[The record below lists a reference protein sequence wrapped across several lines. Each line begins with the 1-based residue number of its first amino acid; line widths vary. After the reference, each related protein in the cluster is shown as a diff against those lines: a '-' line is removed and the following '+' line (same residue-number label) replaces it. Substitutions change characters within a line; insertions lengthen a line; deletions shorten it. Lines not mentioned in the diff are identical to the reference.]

1 MMRLD
6 DTIAAIAT
14 PLQPAGL
21 GVIRVS
27 GTEAVSI
34 VEPLFKGAGRTLRK
48 AETNKL
54 VHGWIHDDAKLI
66 DQVLVVVMR
75 APHSYTTEDVVEIQ
89 CHGSPFVLRSILDL
103 VLGQGAR
110 LAEAG
115 EFTQRAFLHGRLD
128 LTQVEAVADLIHAD
142 SDVGAKLA
150 AQQLH
155 GKLFHAIEAVKKKVV
170 SVASLVEAAI
180 EFPEEGHEF
189 TQREDCLQ
197 RLDRVCADLENLL
210 SHADHGRQMRD
221 GFAVALI
228 GRPNVGKSSL
238 LNTLLREQRAIVTTI
253 PGTTRDSI
261 EESVQI
267 RGVTFRLTDTAGIR
281 KTVDM
286 IETEGIRRTQ
296 IVRKKADLVL
306 LILDAA
312 ENLTEEDLSLIRE
325 IDKER
330 TIVVLNKKDR
340 ISGKMP
346 HWHKAI
352 SGVESVLISAK
363 NGDGC
368 DELESCLFVKATQG
382 GLPQQDEIWITNRR
396 QQQAAKKAL
405 AALGLAQ
412 EVLEHSKGDEF
423 LAVDLRSCLNALGEI
438 VGETTPDD
446 LLGQIFSEFCIGK

>member
-1 MMRLD
+1 MRLD
-6 DTIAAIAT
+6 DTIAAVAT
-14 PLQPAGL
+14 PLQPSGL

-27 GTEAVSI
+27 GTEAVSL
-34 VEPLFKGAGRTLRK
+34 VEPLFKGRERPLKK
-48 AETNKL
+48 AETHKL
-54 VHGWIHDDAKLI
+54 LYGWIHDEGELLDK
-66 DQVLVVVMR
+66 VLLVVMR

-89 CHGSPFVLRSILDL
+89 CHGSPLVLRTILDL
-103 VLGQGAR
+103 VLRQGAR

-128 LTQVEAVADLIHAD
+128 LTQVEAVADLIHA
-142 SDVGAKLA
+142 SSEVGAKLA

-155 GKLFHAIEAVKKKVV
+155 GKLYQAIDIVKKQVVSIASLIEAG
-170 SVASLVEAAI
+170 I
-180 EFPEEGHEF
+180 EFPEEGLEF

-197 RLDRVCADLENLL
+197 RLDHACADLENML
-210 SHADHGRQMRD
+210 SHAEQGRRMRE

-267 RGVTFRLTDTAGIR
+267 QGVAFRLTDTAGIR
-281 KTVDM
+281 KTADLL
-286 IETEGIRRTQ
+286 ETEGIRRTQ
-296 IVRKKADLVL
+296 IVRDKADLVL
-306 LILDAA
+306 LILDSS
-312 ENLTEEDLSLIRE
+312 EQLTEEDQTLIRDVE
-325 IDKER
+325 QER

-340 ISGKMP
+340 LSAKLP
-346 HWHKAI
+346 EWYEAI
-352 SGVESVLISAK
+352 SAMESVLISAK
-363 NGDGC
+363 TGDGC
-368 DELESCLFVKATQG
+368 DELESCLFAKATQG
-382 GLPQQDEIWITNRR
+382 GLPEQDEIWITNRR
-396 QQQAAKKAL
+396 QQQAAKNAL
-405 AALGLAQ
+405 DALQQAREIFENSDG
-412 EVLEHSKGDEF
+412 EEF

>member
-1 MMRLD
+1 MRLD
-6 DTIAAIAT
+6 DTIAAVAT
-14 PLQPAGL
+14 PLQPSGL

-27 GTEAVSI
+27 GTEAVSL
-34 VEPLFKGAGRTLRK
+34 VEPLFKGRERPLKK
-48 AETNKL
+48 AETHKL
-54 VHGWIHDDAKLI
+54 LYGWIHDEGELLDK
-66 DQVLVVVMR
+66 VLLVVMR

-89 CHGSPFVLRSILDL
+89 CHGSPLVLRTILDL
-103 VLGQGAR
+103 VLRQGAR

-128 LTQVEAVADLIHAD
+128 LTQVEAVADLIHA
-142 SDVGAKLA
+142 SSEVGAKLA

-155 GKLFHAIEAVKKKVV
+155 GKLYQAIDIVKKQVVSTASLIEAG
-170 SVASLVEAAI
+170 I
-180 EFPEEGHEF
+180 EFPEEGLEF

-197 RLDRVCADLENLL
+197 SLDHACADLENML
-210 SHADHGRQMRD
+210 SHAEQGRRMRE

-267 RGVTFRLTDTAGIR
+267 QGVAFRLTDTAGIR
-281 KTVDM
+281 KTADLL
-286 IETEGIRRTQ
+286 ETEGIRRTQ
-296 IVRKKADLVL
+296 IVRDKADLVL
-306 LILDAA
+306 LILDSS
-312 ENLTEEDLSLIRE
+312 EQLTEEDQTLIRDVE
-325 IDKER
+325 QER

-340 ISGKMP
+340 LSAKLP
-346 HWHKAI
+346 EWYEAI
-352 SGVESVLISAK
+352 SAMESVLISAK
-363 NGDGC
+363 TGDGC
-368 DELESCLFVKATQG
+368 DELESCLFAKATQG

-396 QQQAAKKAL
+396 QQQAAKNAL
-405 AALGLAQ
+405 AALQQAREIFENSDG
-412 EVLEHSKGDEF
+412 EEF

>member
-1 MMRLD
+1 MRLD
-6 DTIAAIAT
+6 DTIAAVAT
-14 PLQPAGL
+14 PLQPSGL

-27 GTEAVSI
+27 GTEAVSL
-34 VEPLFKGAGRTLRK
+34 VEPLFKGRERPLKK
-48 AETNKL
+48 AETHKL
-54 VHGWIHDDAKLI
+54 LYGWIHDEGELLDK
-66 DQVLVVVMR
+66 VLLVVMR

-89 CHGSPFVLRSILDL
+89 CHGSPLVLRTILDL
-103 VLGQGAR
+103 VLRQGAR

-128 LTQVEAVADLIHAD
+128 LTQVEAVADLIHA
-142 SDVGAKLA
+142 SSEVGAKLA

-155 GKLFHAIEAVKKKVV
+155 GKLYQAIDIVKKQVVSIASLIEAG
-170 SVASLVEAAI
+170 I
-180 EFPEEGHEF
+180 EFPEEGLEF

-197 RLDRVCADLENLL
+197 RLDHACADLENML
-210 SHADHGRQMRD
+210 SHAEQGRRMRE

-267 RGVTFRLTDTAGIR
+267 QGVAFRLTDTAGIR
-281 KTVDM
+281 KTADLL
-286 IETEGIRRTQ
+286 ETEGIRRTQ
-296 IVRKKADLVL
+296 IVRDKADLVL
-306 LILDAA
+306 LILDSS
-312 ENLTEEDLSLIRE
+312 EQLTEEDQTLIHDVE
-325 IDKER
+325 QER

-340 ISGKMP
+340 LSAKLP
-346 HWHKAI
+346 AWYEAI
-352 SGVESVLISAK
+352 SAMESVLISAK
-363 NGDGC
+363 TGDGC
-368 DELESCLFVKATQG
+368 DELESCLFAKATQG
-382 GLPQQDEIWITNRR
+382 GLPEQDEIWITNRR
-396 QQQAAKKAL
+396 QQQAAKNAL
-405 AALGLAQ
+405 AALQQAREIFENSDG
-412 EVLEHSKGDEF
+412 EEF

>member
-1 MMRLD
+1 MRLD
-6 DTIAAIAT
+6 DTIAAVAT
-14 PLQPAGL
+14 PLQPSGL

-27 GTEAVSI
+27 GTEAVSL
-34 VEPLFKGAGRTLRK
+34 VEPLFKGRERPLKK
-48 AETNKL
+48 AETHKL
-54 VHGWIHDDAKLI
+54 LYGWIHDEGELLDK
-66 DQVLVVVMR
+66 VLLVVMR

-89 CHGSPFVLRSILDL
+89 CHGSPLVLRTILDL
-103 VLGQGAR
+103 VLRQGAR

-128 LTQVEAVADLIHAD
+128 LTQVEAVADLIHA
-142 SDVGAKLA
+142 SSEVGAKLA

-155 GKLFHAIEAVKKKVV
+155 GKLYQAIDIVKKQVVSIASLIEAG
-170 SVASLVEAAI
+170 I
-180 EFPEEGHEF
+180 EFPEEGLEF

-197 RLDRVCADLENLL
+197 RLDHACADLENML
-210 SHADHGRQMRD
+210 SHAEQGRRMRE

-267 RGVTFRLTDTAGIR
+267 QGVAFRLTDTAGIR
-281 KTVDM
+281 KTADLL
-286 IETEGIRRTQ
+286 ETEGIRRTQ
-296 IVRKKADLVL
+296 IVRDKADLVL
-306 LILDAA
+306 LILDSS
-312 ENLTEEDLSLIRE
+312 EQLTEEDQTLIRDVE
-325 IDKER
+325 QER

-340 ISGKMP
+340 LSAKLP
-346 HWHKAI
+346 EWYEAI
-352 SGVESVLISAK
+352 SAMESVLISAK
-363 NGDGC
+363 TGDGC
-368 DELESCLFVKATQG
+368 DELESCLFAKATQD

-396 QQQAAKKAL
+396 QQQAAKNAL
-405 AALGLAQ
+405 AALQQAREIFENSDG
-412 EVLEHSKGDEF
+412 EEF

>member
-1 MMRLD
+1 MRLD
-6 DTIAAIAT
+6 DTIAAVAT
-14 PLQPAGL
+14 PLQPSGL

-27 GTEAVSI
+27 GTEAVSL
-34 VEPLFKGAGRTLRK
+34 VEPLFKGRERPLKK
-48 AETNKL
+48 AETHKL
-54 VHGWIHDDAKLI
+54 LYGWIHDEGELLDK
-66 DQVLVVVMR
+66 VLLVVMR

-89 CHGSPFVLRSILDL
+89 CHGSPLVLRTILDL
-103 VLGQGAR
+103 VLRQGAR

-128 LTQVEAVADLIHAD
+128 LTQVEAVADLIHA
-142 SDVGAKLA
+142 SSEVGAKLA

-155 GKLFHAIEAVKKKVV
+155 GKLYQAIDIVKKQVVSIASLIEAG
-170 SVASLVEAAI
+170 I
-180 EFPEEGHEF
+180 EFPEEGLEF

-197 RLDRVCADLENLL
+197 RLDHACADLENML
-210 SHADHGRQMRD
+210 SHAEQGRRMRE

-267 RGVTFRLTDTAGIR
+267 QGVAFRLTDTAGIR
-281 KTVDM
+281 KTADLL
-286 IETEGIRRTQ
+286 ETEGIRRTQ
-296 IVRKKADLVL
+296 IVRDKADLVL
-306 LILDAA
+306 LILDSS
-312 ENLTEEDLSLIRE
+312 EQLTEEDQTLIHDVE
-325 IDKER
+325 QER

-340 ISGKMP
+340 LSAKLP
-346 HWHKAI
+346 AWYEAI
-352 SGVESVLISAK
+352 SAMESVLISAK
-363 NGDGC
+363 TGDGC
-368 DELESCLFVKATQG
+368 DELESCLFAKATQG

-396 QQQAAKKAL
+396 QQQAAKNAL
-405 AALGLAQ
+405 AALQQAREIFENSDG
-412 EVLEHSKGDEF
+412 EEF

>member
-1 MMRLD
+1 MRLD
-6 DTIAAIAT
+6 DTIAAVAT
-14 PLQPAGL
+14 PLQPSGL

-27 GTEAVSI
+27 GTEAVSL
-34 VEPLFKGAGRTLRK
+34 VEPLFKGRERPLKK
-48 AETNKL
+48 AETHKL
-54 VHGWIHDDAKLI
+54 LYGWIHDEGELLDK
-66 DQVLVVVMR
+66 VLLVVMR

-89 CHGSPFVLRSILDL
+89 CHGSPLVLRTILDL
-103 VLGQGAR
+103 VLRQGAR

-128 LTQVEAVADLIHAD
+128 LTQVEAVADLIHA
-142 SDVGAKLA
+142 SSEVGAKLA

-155 GKLFHAIEAVKKKVV
+155 GKLYQAIDIVKKQVVSIASLIEAG
-170 SVASLVEAAI
+170 I
-180 EFPEEGHEF
+180 EFPEEGLEF

-197 RLDRVCADLENLL
+197 RLDHACADLENML
-210 SHADHGRQMRD
+210 SHAEQGRRMRE

-267 RGVTFRLTDTAGIR
+267 QGVAFRLTDTAGIR
-281 KTVDM
+281 KTADLL
-286 IETEGIRRTQ
+286 ETEGIRRTQ
-296 IVRKKADLVL
+296 IVRDKADLVL
-306 LILDAA
+306 LILDSS
-312 ENLTEEDLSLIRE
+312 EQLTEEDQTLIHDVE
-325 IDKER
+325 QER

-340 ISGKMP
+340 LSAKLP
-346 HWHKAI
+346 EWYEAI
-352 SGVESVLISAK
+352 SAMESVLISAK
-363 NGDGC
+363 TGDGC
-368 DELESCLFVKATQG
+368 DELESCLFAKATQG

-396 QQQAAKKAL
+396 QQQAAKNAL
-405 AALGLAQ
+405 DALQQAREIFENSDG
-412 EVLEHSKGDEF
+412 EEF

>member
-1 MMRLD
+1 MRLD
-6 DTIAAIAT
+6 DTIAAVAT
-14 PLQPAGL
+14 PLQPSGL

-27 GTEAVSI
+27 GTEAVSL
-34 VEPLFKGAGRTLRK
+34 VEPLFKSRERPLKK
-48 AETNKL
+48 AETHKL
-54 VHGWIHDDAKLI
+54 LYGWIHDEGELLDK
-66 DQVLVVVMR
+66 VLLVVMR

-89 CHGSPFVLRSILDL
+89 CHGSPLVLRTILDL
-103 VLGQGAR
+103 VLRQGAR

-128 LTQVEAVADLIHAD
+128 LTQVEAVADLIHA
-142 SDVGAKLA
+142 SSEVGAKLA

-155 GKLFHAIEAVKKKVV
+155 GKLYQAIDIVKKQVVSIASLIEAG
-170 SVASLVEAAI
+170 I
-180 EFPEEGHEF
+180 EFPEEGLEF
-189 TQREDCLQ
+189 TQRKDCLQ
-197 RLDRVCADLENLL
+197 RLDHACADLENML
-210 SHADHGRQMRD
+210 SHAEQGRRMRE

-267 RGVTFRLTDTAGIR
+267 QGVAFRLTDTAGIR
-281 KTVDM
+281 KTADLL
-286 IETEGIRRTQ
+286 ETEGIRRTQ
-296 IVRKKADLVL
+296 IVRDKADLVL
-306 LILDAA
+306 LILDSS
-312 ENLTEEDLSLIRE
+312 EQLTEEDQTLIHDVE
-325 IDKER
+325 QER

-340 ISGKMP
+340 LSAKLP
-346 HWHKAI
+346 AWYEAI
-352 SGVESVLISAK
+352 SAMESVLISAK
-363 NGDGC
+363 TGDGC
-368 DELESCLFVKATQG
+368 DELESCLFAKATQG

-396 QQQAAKKAL
+396 QQQAAKNAL
-405 AALGLAQ
+405 DALQQAREIFENSDG
-412 EVLEHSKGDEF
+412 EEF

>member
-1 MMRLD
+1 MRLD
-6 DTIAAIAT
+6 DTIAAVAT
-14 PLQPAGL
+14 PLQPSGL

-27 GTEAVSI
+27 GTEAVSL
-34 VEPLFKGAGRTLRK
+34 VEPLFKGRERPLKK
-48 AETNKL
+48 AETHKL
-54 VHGWIHDDAKLI
+54 LYGWIHDEGELLDK
-66 DQVLVVVMR
+66 VLLVVMR

-89 CHGSPFVLRSILDL
+89 CHGSPLVLRTILDL
-103 VLGQGAR
+103 VLRQGAR

-128 LTQVEAVADLIHAD
+128 LTQVEAVADLIHA
-142 SDVGAKLA
+142 SSEVGAKLA

-155 GKLFHAIEAVKKKVV
+155 GKLYQAIDIVKKQVVSIASLIEAG
-170 SVASLVEAAI
+170 I
-180 EFPEEGHEF
+180 EFPEEGLEF

-197 RLDRVCADLENLL
+197 RLDHACADLENML
-210 SHADHGRQMRD
+210 SHAEQGRRMRE

-267 RGVTFRLTDTAGIR
+267 QGVAFRLTDTAGIR
-281 KTVDM
+281 KTADLL
-286 IETEGIRRTQ
+286 ETEGIRRTQ
-296 IVRKKADLVL
+296 IVRDKADLVL
-306 LILDAA
+306 LILDSS
-312 ENLTEEDLSLIRE
+312 EQLTEEDQTLIHDVE
-325 IDKER
+325 QER

-340 ISGKMP
+340 LSAKLP
-346 HWHKAI
+346 EWYEAI
-352 SGVESVLISAK
+352 STMESVLISAK
-363 NGDGC
+363 TGDGC
-368 DELESCLFVKATQG
+368 DELESCLFAKATQG
-382 GLPQQDEIWITNRR
+382 RLPQQDEIWITNRR
-396 QQQAAKKAL
+396 QQQAAKNAL
-405 AALGLAQ
+405 DALQQAREIFQNSDG
-412 EVLEHSKGDEF
+412 EEF

>member
-1 MMRLD
+1 MRLD
-6 DTIAAIAT
+6 DTIAAVAT
-14 PLQPAGL
+14 PLQPSGL

-27 GTEAVSI
+27 GTEAVSL
-34 VEPLFKGAGRTLRK
+34 VEPLFKGRERPLKK
-48 AETNKL
+48 AETHKL
-54 VHGWIHDDAKLI
+54 LYGWIHDEGELLDK
-66 DQVLVVVMR
+66 VLLVVMR

-89 CHGSPFVLRSILDL
+89 CHGSPLVLRTILDL
-103 VLGQGAR
+103 VLRQGAR

-128 LTQVEAVADLIHAD
+128 LTQVEAVADLIHA
-142 SDVGAKLA
+142 SSEVGAKLA

-155 GKLFHAIEAVKKKVV
+155 GKLYQAIDIVKKQVVSIASLIEAG
-170 SVASLVEAAI
+170 I
-180 EFPEEGHEF
+180 EFPEEGLEF

-197 RLDRVCADLENLL
+197 RLDHACADLENML
-210 SHADHGRQMRD
+210 SHAEQGRRMRE

-267 RGVTFRLTDTAGIR
+267 QGVAFRLTDTAGIR
-281 KTVDM
+281 KTADLL
-286 IETEGIRRTQ
+286 ETEGIRRTQ
-296 IVRKKADLVL
+296 IVRDKADLVL
-306 LILDAA
+306 LILDSS
-312 ENLTEEDLSLIRE
+312 EQLTEEDQTLIHDVE
-325 IDKER
+325 QER

-340 ISGKMP
+340 LSAKLP
-346 HWHKAI
+346 EWYEAI
-352 SGVESVLISAK
+352 SAMESVLISAK
-363 NGDGC
+363 TGDGC
-368 DELESCLFVKATQG
+368 DELESCLFAKATQG
-382 GLPQQDEIWITNRR
+382 GLPHQDEIWITNRR
-396 QQQAAKKAL
+396 QQQAAKNAL
-405 AALGLAQ
+405 AALQQAREIFENSDG
-412 EVLEHSKGDEF
+412 EEF

>member
-1 MMRLD
+1 MRLD
-6 DTIAAIAT
+6 DTIAAVAT
-14 PLQPAGL
+14 PLQPSGL

-27 GTEAVSI
+27 GTEAVSL
-34 VEPLFKGAGRTLRK
+34 VEPLFKGRERPLKK
-48 AETNKL
+48 AETHKL
-54 VHGWIHDDAKLI
+54 LSGWIHDEGELLDK
-66 DQVLVVVMR
+66 VLLVVMR

-89 CHGSPFVLRSILDL
+89 CHGSPLVLRTILDL
-103 VLGQGAR
+103 VLRQGAR

-128 LTQVEAVADLIHAD
+128 LTQVEAVADLIHA
-142 SDVGAKLA
+142 SSEVGAKLA

-155 GKLFHAIEAVKKKVV
+155 GKLYQAIDIVKKQVVSIASLIEAG
-170 SVASLVEAAI
+170 I
-180 EFPEEGHEF
+180 EFPEEGLEF

-197 RLDRVCADLENLL
+197 SLDHACADLENML
-210 SHADHGRQMRD
+210 SHAEQGRRMRE

-267 RGVTFRLTDTAGIR
+267 QGVAFRLTDTAGIR
-281 KTVDM
+281 KTADLL
-286 IETEGIRRTQ
+286 ETEGIRRTQ
-296 IVRKKADLVL
+296 IVRDKADLVL
-306 LILDAA
+306 LILDSS
-312 ENLTEEDLSLIRE
+312 EQLTEEDQTLIHDVE
-325 IDKER
+325 QER

-340 ISGKMP
+340 LSAKLP
-346 HWHKAI
+346 EWYEAI
-352 SGVESVLISAK
+352 SAMESVLISAK
-363 NGDGC
+363 TGDGC
-368 DELESCLFVKATQG
+368 DELESCLFAKATQG

-396 QQQAAKKAL
+396 QQQAAKNAL
-405 AALGLAQ
+405 AALQQAREIFENSDG
-412 EVLEHSKGDEF
+412 EEF

>member
-1 MMRLD
+1 MRLD
-6 DTIAAIAT
+6 DTIAAVAT
-14 PLQPAGL
+14 PLQPSGL

-27 GTEAVSI
+27 GTEAVSL
-34 VEPLFKGAGRTLRK
+34 VEPLFKGRERPLKK
-48 AETNKL
+48 AETHKL
-54 VHGWIHDDAKLI
+54 LYGWIHDEGELLDK
-66 DQVLVVVMR
+66 VLLVVMR

-89 CHGSPFVLRSILDL
+89 CHGSPLVLRTILDL
-103 VLGQGAR
+103 VLRQGAR

-128 LTQVEAVADLIHAD
+128 LTQVEAIADLIHA
-142 SDVGAKLA
+142 SSEVGAKLA

-155 GKLFHAIEAVKKKVV
+155 GKLYQAIDIVKKQVVSIASLIEAG
-170 SVASLVEAAI
+170 I
-180 EFPEEGHEF
+180 EFPEEGLEF

-197 RLDRVCADLENLL
+197 RLDHACADLENML
-210 SHADHGRQMRD
+210 SHAEQGRRMRE

-267 RGVTFRLTDTAGIR
+267 QGVAFRLTDTAGIR
-281 KTVDM
+281 KTADLL
-286 IETEGIRRTQ
+286 ETEGIRRTQ
-296 IVRKKADLVL
+296 IVRDKADLVL
-306 LILDAA
+306 LILDSS
-312 ENLTEEDLSLIRE
+312 EQLTEEDQTLIHDVE
-325 IDKER
+325 QER

-340 ISGKMP
+340 LSAKLP
-346 HWHKAI
+346 EWYEAI
-352 SGVESVLISAK
+352 SAMESVLISAK
-363 NGDGC
+363 TGDGC
-368 DELESCLFVKATQG
+368 DELESCLFAKATQG
-382 GLPQQDEIWITNRR
+382 RLPHQDEIWITNRR
-396 QQQAAKKAL
+396 QQQAAKNAL
-405 AALGLAQ
+405 DALQQAREIFENSDG
-412 EVLEHSKGDEF
+412 EEF

>member
-1 MMRLD
+1 MRLD
-6 DTIAAIAT
+6 DTIAAVAT
-14 PLQPAGL
+14 PLQPSGL

-27 GTEAVSI
+27 GTEAVSL
-34 VEPLFKGAGRTLRK
+34 VEPLFKGRERPLKK
-48 AETNKL
+48 AETHKL
-54 VHGWIHDDAKLI
+54 LYGWIHDEGELLDK
-66 DQVLVVVMR
+66 VLLVVMR

-89 CHGSPFVLRSILDL
+89 CHGSPLVLRTILDL
-103 VLGQGAR
+103 VLRQGAR

-128 LTQVEAVADLIHAD
+128 LTQVEAVADLIHA
-142 SDVGAKLA
+142 SSEVGAKLA

-155 GKLFHAIEAVKKKVV
+155 GKLYQAIDIVKKQVVSIASLIEAG
-170 SVASLVEAAI
+170 I
-180 EFPEEGHEF
+180 EFPEEGLEF

-197 RLDRVCADLENLL
+197 SLDHACADLENML
-210 SHADHGRQMRD
+210 SHAEQGRRMRE

-267 RGVTFRLTDTAGIR
+267 QGVAFRLTDTAGIR
-281 KTVDM
+281 KTADLL
-286 IETEGIRRTQ
+286 ETEGIRRTQ
-296 IVRKKADLVL
+296 IVRDKADLVL
-306 LILDAA
+306 LILDSS
-312 ENLTEEDLSLIRE
+312 EQLTEEDQTLIRDVE
-325 IDKER
+325 QER

-340 ISGKMP
+340 LSAKLP
-346 HWHKAI
+346 EWYEAI
-352 SGVESVLISAK
+352 SAMESVLISAK
-363 NGDGC
+363 TGDGC
-368 DELESCLFVKATQG
+368 DELESCLFAKATQG
-382 GLPQQDEIWITNRR
+382 GLPHQDEIWITNRR
-396 QQQAAKKAL
+396 QQQAAKNAL
-405 AALGLAQ
+405 AALQQAREIFENSDG
-412 EVLEHSKGDEF
+412 EEF

>member
-1 MMRLD
+1 MRLD
-6 DTIAAIAT
+6 DTIAAVAT
-14 PLQPAGL
+14 PLQPSGL

-27 GTEAVSI
+27 GTEAVSL
-34 VEPLFKGAGRTLRK
+34 VEPLFKGRERSLKK
-48 AETNKL
+48 AETHKL
-54 VHGWIHDDAKLI
+54 QYGWIHDDGELLDK
-66 DQVLVVVMR
+66 VLLVVMR

-89 CHGSPFVLRSILDL
+89 CHGSPLVLRTILDL
-103 VLGQGAR
+103 VLRQGAR

-128 LTQVEAVADLIHAD
+128 LTQVEAVADLIHA
-142 SDVGAKLA
+142 SSEVGAKLA

-155 GKLFHAIEAVKKKVV
+155 GKLYQAIDIVKKQVISIASLIEAG
-170 SVASLVEAAI
+170 I
-180 EFPEEGHEF
+180 EFPEEGLEF

-197 RLDRVCADLENLL
+197 RLDHACADLENML
-210 SHADHGRQMRD
+210 SHAEQGRRMRE

-267 RGVTFRLTDTAGIR
+267 QGVAFRLTDTAGIR
-281 KTVDM
+281 KPADLL
-286 IETEGIRRTQ
+286 ETEGIRRTQ
-296 IVRKKADLVL
+296 IVRDKADLVL
-306 LILDAA
+306 LILDSS
-312 ENLTEEDLSLIRE
+312 EQLTEEDQTLIHDVE
-325 IDKER
+325 QER

-340 ISGKMP
+340 LSAKLP
-346 HWHKAI
+346 EWYEAI
-352 SGVESVLISAK
+352 STMESVLISAK
-363 NGDGC
+363 TGDGC
-368 DELESCLFVKATQG
+368 DELESCLFAKATQG
-382 GLPQQDEIWITNRR
+382 RLPQQDEIWITNRR
-396 QQQAAKKAL
+396 QQQAAKNAL
-405 AALGLAQ
+405 DALQQAREIFQNSDG
-412 EVLEHSKGDEF
+412 EEF

>member
-1 MMRLD
+1 MRLD
-6 DTIAAIAT
+6 DTIAAVAT
-14 PLQPAGL
+14 PLQPSGL

-27 GTEAVSI
+27 GTEAVSL
-34 VEPLFKGAGRTLRK
+34 VEPLFKGRERPLKK
-48 AETNKL
+48 AETHKL
-54 VHGWIHDDAKLI
+54 LYGWIHDEGELLDK
-66 DQVLVVVMR
+66 VLLVVMR

-89 CHGSPFVLRSILDL
+89 CHGSPLVLRTILDL
-103 VLGQGAR
+103 VLRQGAR

-128 LTQVEAVADLIHAD
+128 LTQVEAVADLIHA
-142 SDVGAKLA
+142 SSEVGAKLA

-155 GKLFHAIEAVKKKVV
+155 GKLYQAIDIVKKQVVSIASLIEAG
-170 SVASLVEAAI
+170 I
-180 EFPEEGHEF
+180 EFPEEGLEF

-197 RLDRVCADLENLL
+197 RLDHACADLENML
-210 SHADHGRQMRD
+210 SHAEQGRRMRE

-267 RGVTFRLTDTAGIR
+267 QGVAFRLTDTAGIR
-281 KTVDM
+281 KTADLL
-286 IETEGIRRTQ
+286 ETEGIRRTQ
-296 IVRKKADLVL
+296 IVRDKADLVL
-306 LILDAA
+306 LILDSS
-312 ENLTEEDLSLIRE
+312 EQLTEEDQTLIHDVE
-325 IDKER
+325 QER

-340 ISGKMP
+340 LSAKLP
-346 HWHKAI
+346 EWYEAI
-352 SGVESVLISAK
+352 SAMESVLISAK
-363 NGDGC
+363 TGDGC
-368 DELESCLFVKATQG
+368 DELESCLFAKATQG

-396 QQQAAKKAL
+396 QQQAAKNAL
-405 AALGLAQ
+405 AALQQAREIFENSDG
-412 EVLEHSKGDEF
+412 EEF

>member
-1 MMRLD
+1 MRLD
-6 DTIAAIAT
+6 DTIAAVAT
-14 PLQPAGL
+14 PLQPSGL

-27 GTEAVSI
+27 GTEAVSL
-34 VEPLFKGAGRTLRK
+34 VEPLFKGRERPLKK
-48 AETNKL
+48 AETHKL
-54 VHGWIHDDAKLI
+54 LYGWIHDEGELLDK
-66 DQVLVVVMR
+66 VLLVVMR

-89 CHGSPFVLRSILDL
+89 CHGSPLVLRTILDL
-103 VLGQGAR
+103 VLRQGAR

-128 LTQVEAVADLIHAD
+128 LTQVEAIADLIHA
-142 SDVGAKLA
+142 SSEVGAKLA

-155 GKLFHAIEAVKKKVV
+155 GKLYQAIDIVKKQVVSIASLIEAG
-170 SVASLVEAAI
+170 I
-180 EFPEEGHEF
+180 EFPEEGLEF

-197 RLDRVCADLENLL
+197 RLDHACADLENML
-210 SHADHGRQMRD
+210 SHAEQGRRMRE

-267 RGVTFRLTDTAGIR
+267 QGVAFRLTDTAGIR
-281 KTVDM
+281 KTADLL
-286 IETEGIRRTQ
+286 ETEGIRRTQ
-296 IVRKKADLVL
+296 IVRDKADLVL
-306 LILDAA
+306 LILDSS
-312 ENLTEEDLSLIRE
+312 EQLTEEDQTLIHDVE
-325 IDKER
+325 QER

-340 ISGKMP
+340 LSAKLP
-346 HWHKAI
+346 EWYEAI
-352 SGVESVLISAK
+352 SAMESVLISAK
-363 NGDGC
+363 TGDGC
-368 DELESCLFVKATQG
+368 DELESCLFAKATQG
-382 GLPQQDEIWITNRR
+382 GLPHQDEIWITNRR
-396 QQQAAKKAL
+396 QQQAAKNAL
-405 AALGLAQ
+405 AALQQAREIFENSDG
-412 EVLEHSKGDEF
+412 EEF

>member
-1 MMRLD
+1 MRLD
-6 DTIAAIAT
+6 DTIAAVAT
-14 PLQPAGL
+14 PLQPSGL

-27 GTEAVSI
+27 GTEAVSL
-34 VEPLFKGAGRTLRK
+34 VEPLFKGRERPLKK
-48 AETNKL
+48 AETHKL
-54 VHGWIHDDAKLI
+54 QYGWIHDEGELLDK
-66 DQVLVVVMR
+66 VLLVVMR

-89 CHGSPFVLRSILDL
+89 CHGSPLVLRTILDL
-103 VLGQGAR
+103 VLRQGAR

-128 LTQVEAVADLIHAD
+128 LTQVEAVADLIHA
-142 SDVGAKLA
+142 SSEVGAKLA

-155 GKLFHAIEAVKKKVV
+155 GKLYQAIDIVKKQVVSIASLIEAG
-170 SVASLVEAAI
+170 I
-180 EFPEEGHEF
+180 EFPEEGLEF
-189 TQREDCLQ
+189 TQHEDCLQ
-197 RLDRVCADLENLL
+197 RLDHACADLENML
-210 SHADHGRQMRD
+210 SHAEQGRRMRE

-267 RGVTFRLTDTAGIR
+267 QGVAFRLTDTAGIR
-281 KTVDM
+281 KTADLL
-286 IETEGIRRTQ
+286 ETEGIRRTQ
-296 IVRKKADLVL
+296 IVRDKADLVL
-306 LILDAA
+306 LILDSS
-312 ENLTEEDLSLIRE
+312 EQLTEEDQTLIRDVE
-325 IDKER
+325 QER

-340 ISGKMP
+340 LSAKLP
-346 HWHKAI
+346 EWYEAI
-352 SGVESVLISAK
+352 SAMESVLISAK
-363 NGDGC
+363 TGDGC
-368 DELESCLFVKATQG
+368 DELESCLFAKATQG

-396 QQQAAKKAL
+396 QQQAAKNAL
-405 AALGLAQ
+405 AALQQAREIFENSDG
-412 EVLEHSKGDEF
+412 EEF

>member
-1 MMRLD
+1 MRLD
-6 DTIAAIAT
+6 DTIAAVAT
-14 PLQPAGL
+14 PLQPSGL

-27 GTEAVSI
+27 GTEAVSL
-34 VEPLFKGAGRTLRK
+34 VEPLFKGRERPLKK
-48 AETNKL
+48 AETHKL
-54 VHGWIHDDAKLI
+54 LSGWIHDEGELLDK
-66 DQVLVVVMR
+66 VLLVVMR

-89 CHGSPFVLRSILDL
+89 CHGSPLVLRTILDL
-103 VLGQGAR
+103 VLRQGAR

-128 LTQVEAVADLIHAD
+128 LTQVEAVADLIHA
-142 SDVGAKLA
+142 SSEVGAKLA

-155 GKLFHAIEAVKKKVV
+155 GKLYQAIDIVKKQVVSIASLIEAG
-170 SVASLVEAAI
+170 I
-180 EFPEEGHEF
+180 EFPEEGLEF
-189 TQREDCLQ
+189 TQHEDCLQ
-197 RLDRVCADLENLL
+197 RLDHACADLENML
-210 SHADHGRQMRD
+210 SHAEQGRRMRE

-267 RGVTFRLTDTAGIR
+267 QGVAFRLTDTAGIR
-281 KTVDM
+281 KTADLL
-286 IETEGIRRTQ
+286 ETEGIRRTQ
-296 IVRKKADLVL
+296 IVRDKADLVL
-306 LILDAA
+306 LILDSS
-312 ENLTEEDLSLIRE
+312 EQLTEEDQTLIRDVE
-325 IDKER
+325 QER

-340 ISGKMP
+340 LSAKLP
-346 HWHKAI
+346 EWYEAI
-352 SGVESVLISAK
+352 SAMESVLISAK
-363 NGDGC
+363 TGDGC
-368 DELESCLFVKATQG
+368 DELESCLFAKATQG

-396 QQQAAKKAL
+396 QQQAAKNAL
-405 AALGLAQ
+405 AALQQAREIFENSDG
-412 EVLEHSKGDEF
+412 EEF

>member
-1 MMRLD
+1 MRLD
-6 DTIAAIAT
+6 DTIAAVAT
-14 PLQPAGL
+14 PLQPSGL

-27 GTEAVSI
+27 GTEAVSL
-34 VEPLFKGAGRTLRK
+34 VEPLFKGRERPLKK
-48 AETNKL
+48 AETHKL
-54 VHGWIHDDAKLI
+54 LYGWIHDEGELLDK
-66 DQVLVVVMR
+66 VLLVVMR

-89 CHGSPFVLRSILDL
+89 CHGSPLVLRTILDL
-103 VLGQGAR
+103 VLRQGAR

-128 LTQVEAVADLIHAD
+128 LTQVEAVADLIHA
-142 SDVGAKLA
+142 SSEVGAKLA

-155 GKLFHAIEAVKKKVV
+155 GKLYQAIDIVKKQVVSIASLIEAG
-170 SVASLVEAAI
+170 I
-180 EFPEEGHEF
+180 EFPEEGLEF

-197 RLDRVCADLENLL
+197 SLDHACADLENML
-210 SHADHGRQMRD
+210 SHAEQGRRMRE

-267 RGVTFRLTDTAGIR
+267 QGVAFRLTDTAGIR
-281 KTVDM
+281 KTADLL
-286 IETEGIRRTQ
+286 ETEGIRRTQ
-296 IVRKKADLVL
+296 IVRDKADLVL
-306 LILDAA
+306 LILDSS
-312 ENLTEEDLSLIRE
+312 EQLTEEDQTLIHDVE
-325 IDKER
+325 QER

-340 ISGKMP
+340 LSAKLP
-346 HWHKAI
+346 EWYEAI
-352 SGVESVLISAK
+352 SAMESVLISAK
-363 NGDGC
+363 TGDGC
-368 DELESCLFVKATQG
+368 DELESCLFAKATQG
-382 GLPQQDEIWITNRR
+382 GLPEQDEIWITNRR
-396 QQQAAKKAL
+396 QQQAAKNAL
-405 AALGLAQ
+405 AALQQAREIFENSDG
-412 EVLEHSKGDEF
+412 EEF

>member
-1 MMRLD
+1 MRLD
-6 DTIAAIAT
+6 DTIAAVAT
-14 PLQPAGL
+14 PLQPSGL

-27 GTEAVSI
+27 GTEAVSL
-34 VEPLFKGAGRTLRK
+34 VEPLFKGRERPLKK
-48 AETNKL
+48 AETHKL
-54 VHGWIHDDAKLI
+54 LYGWIHDEGELLDK
-66 DQVLVVVMR
+66 VLLVVMR

-89 CHGSPFVLRSILDL
+89 CHGSPLVLRTILDL
-103 VLGQGAR
+103 VLRQGAR

-128 LTQVEAVADLIHAD
+128 LTQVEAVADLIHA
-142 SDVGAKLA
+142 SSEVGAKLA

-155 GKLFHAIEAVKKKVV
+155 GKLYQAIDIVKKQVVSIASLIEAG
-170 SVASLVEAAI
+170 I
-180 EFPEEGHEF
+180 EFPEEGLEF

-197 RLDRVCADLENLL
+197 RLDHACADLENML
-210 SHADHGRQMRD
+210 SHAEQGRRMRE

-267 RGVTFRLTDTAGIR
+267 QGVAFRLTDTAGIR
-281 KTVDM
+281 KTADLL
-286 IETEGIRRTQ
+286 ETEGIRRTQ
-296 IVRKKADLVL
+296 IVRDKADLVL
-306 LILDAA
+306 LILDSS
-312 ENLTEEDLSLIRE
+312 EQLTEEDQTLIHDVE
-325 IDKER
+325 QER

-340 ISGKMP
+340 LSAKLP
-346 HWHKAI
+346 AWYEAI
-352 SGVESVLISAK
+352 SAMESVLISAK
-363 NGDGC
+363 TGDGC
-368 DELESCLFVKATQG
+368 DELESCLFAKATQG
-382 GLPQQDEIWITNRR
+382 GLPKQDEIWITNRR
-396 QQQAAKKAL
+396 QQQAAKNAL
-405 AALGLAQ
+405 AALQQAREIFENSDG
-412 EVLEHSKGDEF
+412 EEF

>member
-1 MMRLD
+1 MRID
-6 DTIAAIAT
+6 DTIAAVAT
-14 PLQPAGL
+14 PLQPSGL

-27 GTEAVSI
+27 GTEAVSL
-34 VEPLFKGAGRTLRK
+34 VEPLFKSRERPLKK
-48 AETNKL
+48 AETHKL
-54 VHGWIHDDAKLI
+54 LYGWIHDEGELLDK
-66 DQVLVVVMR
+66 VLLVVMR

-89 CHGSPFVLRSILDL
+89 CHGSPLVLRTILDL
-103 VLGQGAR
+103 VLRQGAR

-128 LTQVEAVADLIHAD
+128 LTQVEAVADLIHA
-142 SDVGAKLA
+142 SSEVGAKLA

-155 GKLFHAIEAVKKKVV
+155 GKLYQAIDIVKKQVVSIASLIEAG
-170 SVASLVEAAI
+170 I
-180 EFPEEGHEF
+180 EFPEEGLEF

-197 RLDRVCADLENLL
+197 RLDHACADLENML
-210 SHADHGRQMRD
+210 SHAEQGRRMRE

-267 RGVTFRLTDTAGIR
+267 QGVAFRLTDTAGIR
-281 KTVDM
+281 KTADLL
-286 IETEGIRRTQ
+286 ETEGIRRTQ
-296 IVRKKADLVL
+296 IVRDKADLVL
-306 LILDAA
+306 LILDSS
-312 ENLTEEDLSLIRE
+312 EQLTEEDQTLIHDVE
-325 IDKER
+325 QER

-340 ISGKMP
+340 LSAKLP
-346 HWHKAI
+346 EWYEAI
-352 SGVESVLISAK
+352 SAMESVLISAK
-363 NGDGC
+363 TGDGC
-368 DELESCLFVKATQG
+368 DELESCLFAKATQG
-382 GLPQQDEIWITNRR
+382 GLPHQDEIWITNRR
-396 QQQAAKKAL
+396 QQQAAKNAL
-405 AALGLAQ
+405 DALQQAREIFENSDG
-412 EVLEHSKGDEF
+412 EEF